1 MPASAGPPKYEKKLT
16 ENISSNDTTWEYEL
30 PDVPTV
36 NDKVPTESENFVI
49 LKFITLSPDGITL
62 SFNKQKLNRI
72 LTLDRPSKFCSV
84 SFAQFNLKE
93 EGSNKTADYIEK
105 FLIAGIKLNNNLYK
119 CFGWSNSQLKSRCCL
134 LYSFPPG
141 KEPMEMLNALGE
153 FNDINTVA
161 KKSKRIGLL
170 FSEAELGLRLRQD
183 QFKDIPDVELNG
195 HIFTDGCGLMSLE
208 FARSIARLKKI
219 VFHGNRYTPSVIQ
232 IRYRGYKGVLMV
244 NPSHEK
250 DNREVRKTNAP
261 RRKNK
266 KETPETNTSQ
276 GKDKETDK
284 ANPPRE
290 KEKAV
295 QFRKSMCKFKGS
307 KDDTLSVLEYSKPYS
322 FGKLNAELVTL
333 LSALEIPDDVFLRKQ
348 REYFDLITQASED
361 PIKAFI
367 FMSYMGEGDSAESI
381 ILNGLESIGP
391 KLKKAQ
397 HEAWGKMFDKKDS
410 EKVHFLVPNS
420 RLLFGVCDPTGK
432 LRPDECHVRVMVEG
446 EGVRSLHGSMVIVAR
461 NPCLHPGDI
470 RKLHVTCLPELNQL
484 VDCIVFPITGKVPPP
499 SMMSGGDLDGDKF
512 FVCWDSDLIP
522 TSIHEPHFY
531 PAAKEKPK
539 HTISHDDLVR
549 YFARYNNAS
558 LGRVKNLYLDWVRAS
573 ENGAASRQCLELNHL
588 FSCCVDGERIKIPD
602 HLLKPPDRQQSGP
615 FILNKLM
622 QQVSDV
628 HKTLQFGLQTGIE
641 NLNVDIIE
649 FLAAADDICLT
660 EFELF
665 QLVNKWALAN
675 KANMAKFV
683 NHFDFGAFTAEQ
695 RAWIRTSSSLSL
707 DPSIDAL
714 LQNGL
719 LQSKILTARDLRQ
732 YKLGSSN
739 LHWRRL
745 YSSQIDGEPL
755 FPYMLTVALED
766 FTRKLLVVDV
776 HDRLKIA
783 VLISK
788 RLKPESGETVVDDSI
803 TAFSFRPGIS
813 SNGRRMQ
820 TRTGYRLSWDGTV
833 FQLFNTTREATF
845 IFFKKPE
852 TASQGPLGRISI
864 ALERF
869 SANLAKN
876 VGRVYRDPMQSV
888 ELFVI
893 SNRDRIGQQ
902 ILDLSDWN
910 VPTENI
916 MARVLNVP
924 REYDLDVMANVDW
937 SLFSPVVRGIVQDEK
952 WDELGQASGSE
963 LEQVGKLCCQLEKF
977 DHLLKLVQWY
987 FSHHND
993 YDLNAQFTTLL
1004 TSAPSVCVL
1013 ITDLTKDDSYCN
1025 VWKDLL
1031 QSSAFFKVYLTAAI
1045 HSANT
1050 APGMVASLLKTLLH
1064 NTIAL
1069 TLDDILDLISI
1080 VPTTVRSSLLAVELI
1095 TLLQNYAVEDHR
1107 HKNSFQSLAEVE
1119 HLVSLA
1125 SNVSID
1131 RCAEAEEC
1139 CKCDDWGVTI
1149 AEKGE
1154 CMVDGLDIVKDTTT
1168 LVKAI
1173 HRIDLKISFRVG
1185 DHIRLRSASP
1195 PTNMPLRRPRV
1206 LDGQVER
1213 SEQGALF
1220 IRLTQPPPPER
1231 CSWYVLPA
1239 GNTTTT
1245 RAMIHAIRTMAKQ
1258 KSECCAIYS
1267 KLIPGIASKLTGPLE
1282 PPDALDHSDLN
1293 ESQLRA
1299 VTEAARC
1306 DLTLCHGP
1314 PGTGKTT
1321 TIVRIIDQ
1329 WRKSAEEN
1337 ETILVSAST
1346 NNAVD
1351 NVLEKYL
1358 SEQRGAETS
1367 DIIRVCPDS
1376 ASLSKTAKRFW
1387 VGAFV
1392 EGDFNKPSAAMKE
1405 AQKKVQEAQIIF
1417 TTCTGA
1423 ALGLLRKLQ
1432 FAYVIVDEASQLT
1445 EPNCLI
1451 ALVKGCRKAVL
1462 VGDHV
1467 QLRPTVTPLGAVYQY
1482 DISLFERLYGQPEVA
1497 GVAKIMLDTQ
1507 YRMHP
1512 EIAKFPSTRFYGG
1525 KLLSGVSTVDRQ
1537 ITETKFDWGGWPVK
1551 FINCPAVPDGLESS
1565 YFGSKSNQGQAQI
1578 CRDIVSR
1585 LQQPSSQS
1593 VKDVSEQ
1600 IDSPKFSIAVVTP
1613 YTAQVKLLQTLG
1625 KPVDS
1630 KTVSSITV
1638 STIDSFQGREADVIV
1653 FCTVRCNSYCSI
1665 GFLADERRMNV
1676 ALTRAKRGLIVVGH
1690 KETLIGSPE
1699 GGALWKAWFRSL
1711 EGKN

>member
-1 MPASAGPPKYEKKLT
+1 
-16 ENISSNDTTWEYEL
+16 
-30 PDVPTV
+30 
-36 NDKVPTESENFVI
+36 
-49 LKFITLSPDGITL
+49 
-62 SFNKQKLNRI
+62 
-72 LTLDRPSKFCSV
+72 
-84 SFAQFNLKE
+84 
-93 EGSNKTADYIEK
+93 
-105 FLIAGIKLNNNLYK
+105 
-119 CFGWSNSQLKSRCCL
+119 
-134 LYSFPPG
+134 
-141 KEPMEMLNALGE
+141 MLNAMGE
-153 FNDINTVA
+153 FNDINTVG

-208 FARSIARLKKI
+208 FAKCIARLKKI

-244 NPSHEK
+244 NPSQEHDNGGARKAKNIKEALEANTSKEK
-250 DNREVRKTNAP
+250 DKGAL
-261 RRKNK
+261 
-266 KETPETNTSQ
+266 
-276 GKDKETDK
+276 K

-295 QFRKSMCKFKGS
+295 QFRKSMRKFTGS
-307 KDDTLSVLEYSKPYS
+307 KDDTLSVIEYSKPYS

-333 LSALEIPDDVFLRKQ
+333 LSALGVPDDVFLRKQ
-348 REYFDLITQASED
+348 REYFDLITQASDD
-361 PIKAFI
+361 PVKAFI

-381 ILNGLESIGP
+381 VLNGLESVGP

-410 EKVHFLVPNS
+410 ERVHFLVPNS

-432 LRPDECHVRVMVEG
+432 LRYDECHVRVTVEG
-446 EGVRSLHGSMVIVAR
+446 GGIRSLHGSWVVVAR

-484 VDCIVFPITGKVPPP
+484 VDCIVFPITGHVPAP

-512 FVCWDSDLIP
+512 FVCWDNDLIP
-522 TSIHEPHFY
+522 RTIHEPHFY

-539 HTISHDDLVR
+539 HIISHDDLIR

-573 ENGAASRQCLELNHL
+573 EKGAASSQCLELNHL
-588 FSCCVDGERIKIPD
+588 FSCCVDGERIRIPE
-602 HLLKPPDRQQSGP
+602 HLQKPPNRPQSEP
-615 FILNKLM
+615 FVLNNLM

-628 HKTLQFGLQTGIE
+628 HKTLQFGLRTGIE
-641 NLNVDIIE
+641 NLDVDIIE
-649 FLAAADDICLT
+649 FLAAADDICLS

-665 QLVNKWALAN
+665 QLVNKWASAN
-675 KANMAKFV
+675 KVNMAKFI
-683 NHFDFGAFTAEQ
+683 NHFDFGAFTADQ
-695 RAWIRTSSSLSL
+695 RAWIRTSSLLS
-707 DPSIDAL
+707 DDISIDAL

-719 LQSKILTARDLRQ
+719 LQSKILTAHDLRQ
-732 YKLGSSN
+732 YKLGSSD

-745 YSSQIDGEPL
+745 YSSQTDGDPL
-755 FPYMLTVALED
+755 FPYMLTIGLED
-766 FTRKLLVVDV
+766 FTRKLLIIDV
-776 HDRLKIA
+776 QDRLKIA
-783 VLISK
+783 VLISE
-788 RLKPESGETVVDDSI
+788 RLEPERGETVVDDSI
-803 TAFSFRPGIS
+803 TAFSFRPGNS
-813 SNGRRMQ
+813 SSGRRMQ
-820 TRTGYRLSWDGTV
+820 TRVGYRLSWDGTV
-833 FQLFNTTREATF
+833 FQLFNTTRGATF

-864 ALERF
+864 ALDRF
-869 SANLAKN
+869 SATLAKN

-910 VPTENI
+910 VPTETI
-916 MARVLNVP
+916 MARVVNVP
-924 REYDLDVMANVDW
+924 REYDLDVMSNVDW
-937 SLFSPVVRGIVQDEK
+937 SLFSPVVKSIVLEEK
-952 WDELGQASGSE
+952 WDELGQASVSE
-963 LEQVGKLCCQLEKF
+963 IEQIGKLCCQLEKF
-977 DHLLKLVQWY
+977 DHLLKLIQWY
-987 FSHHND
+987 FLHHNH
-993 YDLNAQFTTLL
+993 YNLKAQFTTLL
-1004 TSAPSVCVL
+1004 TSAPSLCVL
-1013 ITDLTKDDSYCN
+1013 IEDVTKDDQYGI

-1031 QSSAFFKVYLTAAI
+1031 QSSAFFKIYLTAAI

-1050 APGMVASLLKTLLH
+1050 APGMVASLLKTLLQ
-1064 NTIAL
+1064 NATTL

-1080 VPTTVRSSLLAVELI
+1080 IPTTVRSSLLAVELI
-1095 TLLQNYAVEDHR
+1095 SLLHDHAVEDHR
-1107 HKNSFQSLAEVE
+1107 HKKSFQSLSEVE
-1119 HLVSLA
+1119 HLVRLTR
-1125 SNVSID
+1125 NVSID

-1139 CKCDDWGVTI
+1139 CKCDDWGVTV

-1154 CMVDGLDIVKDTTT
+1154 CMVDGLDVVKDTTT

-1195 PTNMPLRRPRV
+1195 PKNIPLRRPRV

-1213 SEQGALF
+1213 LQQGALF

-1245 RAMIHAIRTMAKQ
+1245 HAMIRAIRTMAKQ

-1267 KLIPGIASKLTGPLE
+1267 KLIPGVASKMTSPSEVPAPLS
-1282 PPDALDHSDLN
+1282 HSDLN
-1293 ESQLRA
+1293 ASQLRA
-1299 VTEAARC
+1299 VTEAVRC

-1329 WRKSAEEN
+1329 WRRSAGEN
-1337 ETILVSAST
+1337 EKILVSAST

-1376 ASLSKTAKRFW
+1376 ASLSKTATRFW

-1405 AQKKVQEAQIIF
+1405 AQKKVQEAKIIF

-1451 ALVKGCRKAVL
+1451 ALVKGCQKAVL

-1467 QLRPTVTPLGAVYQY
+1467 QLRPTVTPLGAAYQY
-1482 DISLFERLYGQPEVA
+1482 DVSLFERLYGQPEIP
-1497 GVAKIMLDTQ
+1497 GVSKIMLDTQ

-1525 KLLSGVSTVDRQ
+1525 KLLSGVLAVDRQ
-1537 ITETKFDWGGWPVK
+1537 ITGSKFDWGGEPVK
-1551 FINCPAVPDGLESS
+1551 FINCPALPDGQESF
-1565 YFGSKSNQGQAQI
+1565 YFGSKSNQGQAKT

-1585 LQQPSSQS
+1585 LQRPSSQS
-1593 VKDVSEQ
+1593 ANGASEQ
-1600 IDSPKFSIAVVTP
+1600 IDLPKFSVAVLTP
-1613 YTAQVKLLQTLG
+1613 YTAQSKLLKTLE

-1630 KTVSSITV
+1630 KTVSSVTV
-1638 STIDSFQGREADVIV
+1638 STVDSFQGREADVIV
-1653 FCTVRCNSYCSI
+1653 LCTVRCNAHCSI

-1690 KETLIGSPE
+1690 KDTLVGSPE

-1711 EGKN
+1711 EGNSRTR

>member
-1 MPASAGPPKYEKKLT
+1 MPASAGPPRYEKKLT
-16 ENISSNDTTWEYEL
+16 ANISSNDTSWEYEL
-30 PDVPTV
+30 PDLPSVDDNVP
-36 NDKVPTESENFVI
+36 KESDNFVI
-49 LKFITLSPDGITL
+49 LKFVALNSGGITL

-105 FLIAGIKLNNNLYK
+105 FLITGIKINNNLYK
-119 CFGWSNSQLKSRCCL
+119 CFGWSNSQLKSRSCL

-141 KEPMEMLNALGE
+141 KEPMKMLNAMGD

-195 HIFTDGCGLMSLE
+195 HIFTDGCGLMSLD
-208 FARSIARLKKI
+208 FAKYIARLKKI

-244 NPSHEK
+244 NPL
-250 DNREVRKTNAP
+250 
-261 RRKNK
+261 
-266 KETPETNTSQ
+266 
-276 GKDKETDK
+276 
-284 ANPPRE
+284 RE
-290 KEKAV
+290 KGEAV
-295 QFRKSMCKFKGS
+295 QFRKSMRKFTGS
-307 KDDTLSVLEYSKPYS
+307 QDDTLSVIDYSKPYS

-333 LSALEIPDDVFLRKQ
+333 LSALGIPDDVFLRKQ
-348 REYFDLITQASED
+348 REYFDLITKAAED
-361 PIKAFI
+361 PVKAFI
-367 FMSYMGEGDSAESI
+367 FMSYMREEKAAENIVLSGI
-381 ILNGLESIGP
+381 ESIGSE
-391 KLKKAQ
+391 LKKAQ
-397 HEAWGKMFDKKDS
+397 HAAWGKMFDKRDS
-410 EKVHFLVPNS
+410 ERVHFLVPNS

-432 LRPDECHVRVMVEG
+432 LRSDECHVRVTVEG
-446 EGVRSLHGSMVIVAR
+446 NGIRSLHGSWVIVAR

-484 VDCIVFPITGKVPPP
+484 VDCIVFPITGHVPPP
-499 SMMSGGDLDGDKF
+499 SMMSGGDLDGDQF
-512 FVCWDSDLIP
+512 FVSWDSDLIP
-522 TSIHEPHFY
+522 TSLHEPHFY

-549 YFARYNNAS
+549 YFARYNSAS
-558 LGRVKNLYLDWVRAS
+558 LGRVKNLYLDWVRSS
-573 ENGAASRQCLELNHL
+573 EEGAASKQCLELNHL
-588 FSCCVDGERIKIPD
+588 FSCCVDGERIRIPN
-602 HLLKPPDRQQSGP
+602 HLQNPPKRQQSEL
-615 FILNKLM
+615 FVLDKLM
-622 QQVSDV
+622 DQVSS
-628 HKTLQFGLQTGIE
+628 TQQTIQFGLRTGVE
-641 NLNVDIIE
+641 TLDVDIIE
-649 FLAAADDICLT
+649 FLVAAEDICLT

-665 QLVNKWALAN
+665 QLVNKWASAN
-675 KANMAKFV
+675 DASMTNFV
-683 NHFDFGAFTAEQ
+683 NHFDFGAFTADQ
-695 RAWIRTSSSLSL
+695 RAWIRTSSLLSGDHSVDL
-707 DPSIDAL
+707 NAL

-719 LQSKILTARDLRQ
+719 LQSRILTTRDLRQ
-732 YKLGSSN
+732 YNLGSPN

-745 YSSQIDGEPL
+745 YSSQIDGDLL
-755 FPYMLTVALED
+755 FPHMLTIGLED
-766 FTRKLLVVDV
+766 FTQKLLVVDV
-776 HDRLKIA
+776 QDRLKIA
-783 VLISK
+783 VLISE
-788 RLKPESGETVVDDSI
+788 RLNPERGEIVVDDSI
-803 TAFSFRPGIS
+803 TAFSFRPGVNS
-813 SNGRRMQ
+813 SGRRMQ
-820 TRTGYRLSWDGTV
+820 TRAGYRLSWDGTV
-833 FQLFNTTREATF
+833 FQLFNTTRGATF

-864 ALERF
+864 ALDRF
-869 SANLAKN
+869 SADLAKN
-876 VGRVYRDPMQSV
+876 VGRVYRNPMQSV

-893 SNRDRIGQQ
+893 SNRDRVGQQ
-902 ILDLSDWN
+902 ILDLSDWSI
-910 VPTENI
+910 PTENV
-916 MARVLNVP
+916 MARVVNVP
-924 REYDLDVMANVDW
+924 REYDLDVMSNIDW
-937 SLFSPVVRGIVQDEK
+937 SLFSPVVKSIVQDEK
-952 WDELGQASGSE
+952 WDELGQASVSE

-977 DHLLKLVQWY
+977 DRLLKLVQWY
-987 FSHHND
+987 FLHHNH
-993 YDLNAQFTTLL
+993 YDLKAQFTTLL
-1004 TSAPSVCVL
+1004 TSAPSLCVL
-1013 ITDLTKDDSYCN
+1013 IADVTKDDNYGN

-1031 QSSAFFKVYLTAAI
+1031 QISEFFKVYLTAAI

-1064 NTIAL
+1064 DATVL
-1069 TLDDILDLISI
+1069 TLDGILDLISI

-1095 TLLQNYAVEDHR
+1095 SLLHDHALEDHR
-1107 HKNSFQSLAEVE
+1107 HKKSFQSLSEVE
-1119 HLVSLA
+1119 HVVTLA
-1125 SNVSID
+1125 RNVSID

-1139 CKCDDWGVTI
+1139 CKCDEWGVTI

-1154 CMVDGLDIVKDTTT
+1154 CMVDALDIVKDSTT

-1195 PTNMPLRRPRV
+1195 PKNMPLRRPRV

-1213 SEQGALF
+1213 SEQGTLF

-1245 RAMIHAIRTMAKQ
+1245 RAMINAIRTISKQ

-1267 KLIPGIASKLTGPLE
+1267 KLIPRVASKTTSPLE
-1282 PPDALDHSDLN
+1282 PPPALDHSDLN
-1293 ESQLRA
+1293 ASQLRA
-1299 VTEAARC
+1299 VTEAVHC

-1329 WRKSAEEN
+1329 WRRFAEEN
-1337 ETILVSAST
+1337 EKILVSAST

-1358 SEQRGAETS
+1358 SEQRGVETG

-1376 ASLSKTAKRFW
+1376 TSLSKTGKRFW

-1405 AQKKVQEAQIIF
+1405 AQKKVQEAKIIF
-1417 TTCTGA
+1417 ATCTGA
-1423 ALGLLRKLQ
+1423 ALGLLRKIQ
-1432 FAYVIVDEASQLT
+1432 FAYVIIDEASQLT

-1451 ALVKGCRKAVL
+1451 ALVKGCQKAVL

-1467 QLRPTVTPLGAVYQY
+1467 QLRPTVTALGTAYQY
-1482 DISLFERLYGQPEVA
+1482 DISLFERLYGQSEIS

-1512 EIAKFPSTRFYGG
+1512 EIARFPSTRFYGG
-1525 KLLSGVSTVDRQ
+1525 KLLSGVSAADRQ
-1537 ITETKFDWGGWPVK
+1537 ITETEFDWAGEPVK
-1551 FINCPAVPDGLESS
+1551 FIDCPAAPDGQESF
-1565 YFGSKSNQGQAQI
+1565 YFGSKSNQGQAKI
-1578 CRDIVSR
+1578 CKDIVSR
-1585 LQQPSSQS
+1585 LQRPSSQS
-1593 VKDVSEQ
+1593 ASKQ
-1600 IDSPKFSIAVVTP
+1600 IDQPKFSVAVLTP
-1613 YTAQVKLLQTLG
+1613 YTAQLKLLRSLG

-1630 KTVSSITV
+1630 KTVSSVIV
-1638 STIDSFQGREADVIV
+1638 STVDSFQGREADVIV
-1653 FCTVRCNSYCSI
+1653 FCTVRCNVHCSI
-1665 GFLADERRMNV
+1665 GFLANERRMNV

-1699 GGALWKAWFRSL
+1699 GGGLWKAWFRSL
-1711 EGKN
+1711 EGNGQNT

>member
-1 MPASAGPPKYEKKLT
+1 MPASAGPPRYEKKLT
-16 ENISSNDTTWEYEL
+16 EIISSNDTTWEYEL
-30 PDVPTV
+30 PDLPSVDD
-36 NDKVPTESENFVI
+36 NIPTESDSFII
-49 LKFITLSPDGITL
+49 LKFIALNPDGITL

-72 LTLDRPSKFCSV
+72 LTIDRPSTFCSV

-105 FLIAGIKLNNNLYK
+105 FLLTGIKLNNNLYK
-119 CFGWSNSQLKSRCCL
+119 CFGWSNSQLKSRSCL

-141 KEPMEMLNALGE
+141 KEPMKMLNAMGE

-195 HIFTDGCGLMSLE
+195 HIFTDGCGLMSLD
-208 FARSIARLKKI
+208 FARCIARLKKI

-244 NPSHEK
+244 NPLRDTNST
-250 DNREVRKTNAP
+250 KTL
-261 RRKNK
+261 
-266 KETPETNTSQ
+266 KE
-276 GKDKETDK
+276 
-284 ANPPRE
+284 NPSRE

-295 QFRKSMCKFKGS
+295 QFRKSMRKFTGS
-307 KDDTLSVLEYSKPYS
+307 KDDTLSVIEYSKPYS
-322 FGKLNAELVTL
+322 FGRLNAELVTL
-333 LSALEIPDDVFLRKQ
+333 LSALGIPDDVFLRKQ
-348 REYFDLITQASED
+348 REYFDLITTAAED
-361 PIKAFI
+361 PVKAFI
-367 FMSYMGEGDSAESI
+367 FMSYMREEKAAENI
-381 ILNGLESIGP
+381 VLNGIESIGSE
-391 KLKKAQ
+391 LKKAQ
-397 HEAWGKMFDKKDS
+397 HAAWAKMFDKKDS
-410 EKVHFLVPNS
+410 ERVHFLVPNS

-432 LRPDECHVRVMVEG
+432 LRYDECHVRVTIEG
-446 EGVRSLHGSMVIVAR
+446 KGVRSLHGSWVIVAR

-470 RKLHVTCLPELNQL
+470 RKLHVTCLPELDLL
-484 VDCIVFPITGKVPPP
+484 VDCIVFPITGRVPAP
-499 SMMSGGDLDGDKF
+499 SMMSGGDLDGDQF
-512 FVCWDSDLIP
+512 FVSWDSDLIP

-573 ENGAASRQCLELNHL
+573 KEGAASKQCLELNHL
-588 FSCCVDGERIKIPD
+588 FSCCVDGERIRIPD
-602 HLLKPPDRQQSGP
+602 HLQNPPKRQQPEP
-615 FILNKLM
+615 FVLNKLM
-622 QQVSDV
+622 DQVSST
-628 HKTLQFGLQTGIE
+628 HQTIQFGLRSGVE
-641 NLNVDIIE
+641 NFDINIIE
-649 FLAAADDICLT
+649 FLVAADDICLT

-665 QLVNKWALAN
+665 QLVNNWASAN
-675 KANMAKFV
+675 KTSMTNFV
-683 NHFDFGAFTAEQ
+683 NHFDFGAFTADQ
-695 RAWIRTSSSLSL
+695 RAWIRTSSLLASDTSVDLN
-707 DPSIDAL
+707 AL

-719 LQSKILTARDLRQ
+719 LQSRILTTRDLRQ
-732 YKLGSSN
+732 YKLGSPN

-745 YSSQIDGEPL
+745 YSSEIDGDLL
-755 FPYMLTVALED
+755 FPHMLTVGLED
-766 FTRKLLVVDV
+766 FTQKLLVVDV
-776 HDRLKIA
+776 QDRLKIA
-783 VLISK
+783 VLISE
-788 RLKPESGETVVDDSI
+788 RLNPERGETVVDDSI
-803 TAFSFRPGIS
+803 IAFSFRPGVNS
-813 SNGRRMQ
+813 SGRRMQ

-833 FQLFNTTREATF
+833 FQLFNTTRGATF

-864 ALERF
+864 ALDRF
-869 SANLAKN
+869 SADLAKN

-902 ILDLSDWN
+902 ILDLSDWS

-916 MARVLNVP
+916 MERVVNVP
-924 REYDLDVMANVDW
+924 REYDLDVMSNVDW
-937 SLFSPVVRGIVQDEK
+937 SLFSPVVKSIVQEEK
-952 WDELGQASGSE
+952 WNELDQASVSE

-977 DHLLKLVQWY
+977 DHLLKLVRWY
-987 FSHHND
+987 FLHHNN
-993 YDLNAQFTTLL
+993 YDLKAQFTTLL
-1004 TSAPSVCVL
+1004 NSAPSLCVL
-1013 ITDLTKDDSYCN
+1013 IADITKDDTYSN

-1031 QSSAFFKVYLTAAI
+1031 QTSAFFKVYLTAVI

-1050 APGMVASLLKTLLH
+1050 AVGMVTSLLKTLLH
-1064 NTIAL
+1064 DATAL

-1080 VPTTVRSSLLAVELI
+1080 VPTTVRSSLLADELI
-1095 TLLQNYAVEDHR
+1095 SLLHDHAVKEHR
-1107 HKNSFQSLAEVE
+1107 HKKSFQSLSEVE
-1119 HLVSLA
+1119 HVVTLA
-1125 SNVSID
+1125 RNVSID

-1139 CKCDDWGVTI
+1139 CECDEWGVTI

-1154 CMVDGLDIVKDTTT
+1154 CMVDALDIVKDTTT

-1185 DHIRLRSASP
+1185 DHVRLRSASP
-1195 PTNMPLRRPRV
+1195 PKNMPLRRPRV

-1213 SEQGALF
+1213 PGQGALF

-1245 RAMIHAIRTMAKQ
+1245 RAMINAIRKITKQ
-1258 KSECCAIYS
+1258 RSECCAIYS
-1267 KLIPGIASKLTGPLE
+1267 KLIPGVASKTMSPLE
-1282 PPDALDHSDLN
+1282 PPAALDHSDLN
-1293 ESQLRA
+1293 ASQLRA
-1299 VTEAARC
+1299 VTEAVRC

-1329 WRKSAEEN
+1329 WRRSAEEN

-1358 SEQRGAETS
+1358 SEQRGAEAV
-1367 DIIRVCPDS
+1367 DVIRVCPDS

-1392 EGDFNKPSAAMKE
+1392 EGDINKPSAAMKE
-1405 AQKKVQEAQIIF
+1405 AQKKVQEAKIIF

-1482 DISLFERLYGQPEVA
+1482 DISLFERLYGQPEVS

-1512 EIAKFPSTRFYGG
+1512 KIAKFPSTRFYGG
-1525 KLLSGVSTVDRQ
+1525 KLLSGVSAVDRQ
-1537 ITETKFDWGGWPVK
+1537 ITESKFDWGGEPVK
-1551 FINCPAVPDGLESS
+1551 FINCPPEANGQESF
-1565 YFGSKSNQGQAQI
+1565 YHGSKSNQGQAKI
-1578 CRDIVSR
+1578 CRDIVSD
-1585 LQQPSSQS
+1585 LQRPSSQPANS
-1593 VKDVSEQ
+1593 MSDQ
-1600 IDSPKFSIAVVTP
+1600 IDPPKFSVAVLTP
-1613 YTAQVKLLQTLG
+1613 YTAQLKLLQSLG
-1625 KPVDS
+1625 KRVDS
-1630 KTVSSITV
+1630 KTVSSVTV
-1638 STIDSFQGREADVIV
+1638 STVDSFQGREADVIV
-1653 FCTVRCNSYCSI
+1653 FCTVRCNVHCSI

-1711 EGKN
+1711 EDNSRET